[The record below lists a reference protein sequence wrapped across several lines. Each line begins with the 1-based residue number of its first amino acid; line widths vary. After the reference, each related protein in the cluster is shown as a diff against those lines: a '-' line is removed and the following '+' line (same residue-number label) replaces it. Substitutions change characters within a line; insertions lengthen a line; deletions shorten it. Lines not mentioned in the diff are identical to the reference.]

1 MFYPTLKRGTTER
14 VVYNT
19 ILIAIGANLAGAD
32 GRTPIET
39 CTWAADCLAP
49 WHDLRMAARSRW
61 YRSPAWPPSSQPDYV
76 NGVVRLEGEADPL
89 ALLHGLHRLE
99 ADAGRVRSVAN
110 AARTLDLDL
119 LAMDSLVLDALA
131 LVLPHPRMAERAFV
145 LAPLCDVAP
154 DWRHPAL
161 KRTAAQLFAALP
173 DPTTATPLP

>member
-1 MFYPTLKRGTTER
+1 M
-14 VVYNT
+14 VYNT
-19 ILIAIGANLAGAD
+19 ILIAIGANLAGVD

-39 CTWAADCLAP
+39 CMWAVNCLALQ
-49 WHDLRMAARSRW
+49 HDLRMAARSRW

-76 NGVVRLEGEADPL
+76 NGVVRLEGKADPS
-89 ALLHGLHRLE
+89 ALLNGLHRLE
-99 ADAGRVRSVAN
+99 AEAGRARSVAN

-119 LAMDSLVLDALA
+119 LAMDSLVLDAPA

-154 DWRHPAL
+154 DWQHPAL

-173 DPTTATPLP
+173 DMMAATPLP